1 MIDFEYAKH
10 IAELMVDEKITE
22 DLFFIRFEALRKLRS
37 MVSLYEKEGFLPE
50 LVETIFCKKAEMIGY
65 ATSKSTLE
73 EILKP
78 STPIYYGGKFSPQG
92 EFYVEEE
99 ELLLWSRT
107 SLIGPLIPEGQKRFE
122 ELFKKY
128 VQEESTDSGLAA

>member
-1 MIDFEYAKH
+1 MIEFEYAKR
-10 IAELMVDEKITE
+10 IAELMMDEKITE
-22 DLFFIRFEALRKLRS
+22 DLFSIRFEALRRLRS
-37 MVSLYEKEGFLPE
+37 MVSLYEEEGFLPE
-50 LVETIFCKKAEMIGY
+50 LVETIFCKKAEMIGH
-65 ATSKSTLE
+65 AISKSTLE

-99 ELLLWSRT
+99 ELILWSRT
-107 SLIGPLIPEGQKRFE
+107 SLRGPLIPEGQKRFE

-128 VQEESTDSGLAA
+128 VQEESADSGFAA